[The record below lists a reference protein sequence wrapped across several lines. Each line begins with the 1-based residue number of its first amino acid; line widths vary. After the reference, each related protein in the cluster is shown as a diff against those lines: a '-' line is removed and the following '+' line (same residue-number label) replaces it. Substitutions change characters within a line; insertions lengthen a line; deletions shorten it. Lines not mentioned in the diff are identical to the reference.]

1 MTQMNKIFIGNLSFN
16 LDERDLEKAFNKFG
30 EISEIK
36 IPLDRDSGRK
46 RGFAFITF
54 NDDESAKEAL
64 SMNAQDLDKRPL
76 TVKMAQ
82 GKKTYSNNYP
92 KKQSK

>member
-1 MTQMNKIFIGNLSFN
+1 MNKIFIGNLSFN
-16 LDERDLEKAFNKFG
+16 LDERDLEKAFNQFG

-54 NDDESAKEAL
+54 NEDKSAEDAL

-82 GKKTYSNNYP
+82 GKKTYPNNSNGY
-92 KKQSK
+92 KKQPK

>member
-16 LDERDLEKAFNKFG
+16 LDERDLENAFNKFG

-54 NDDESAKEAL
+54 NEDSAAKEAL
-64 SMNAQDLDKRPL
+64 SMNSQDLDKRPL

-82 GKKTYSNNYP
+82 GKKTYSNNH
-92 KKQSK
+92 KKPAK